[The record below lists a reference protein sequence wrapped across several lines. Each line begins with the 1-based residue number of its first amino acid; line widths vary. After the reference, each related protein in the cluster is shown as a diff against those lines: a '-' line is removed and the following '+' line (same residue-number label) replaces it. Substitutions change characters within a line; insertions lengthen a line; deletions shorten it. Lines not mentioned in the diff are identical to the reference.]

1 MYKNNFTFSIPGAKD
16 NILAGTKVLTI
27 RKSPAKV
34 GKELAL
40 RTGSR
45 WIKTGMPGC
54 LELIFPKG
62 EGPICTG
69 SWAVRINRDSSLAIM
84 ESLFFNE
91 ALCYAENAEGFL
103 HFRYRANAKWSN
115 IEKINFEIMQEFAK
129 MDGWNN
135 SKEMFDFFK
144 NAYGLP
150 FDGFINYWG

>member
-27 RKSPAKV
+27 RKLPAKV
-34 GKELAL
+34 GKELVL

-45 WIKTGMPGC
+45 WIKSGTPGC

-69 SWAVRINRDSSLAIM
+69 SWPIEIYQTHLIETAIDTM
-84 ESLFFNE
+84 FF
-91 ALCYAENAEGFL
+91 LDVLGWSTPQSHDDYSPGFPSDDCD
-103 HFRYRANAKWSN
+103 H
-115 IEKINFEIMQEFAK
+115 EKLNKFAK
-129 MDGWNN
+129 MGGWNN

-144 NAYGLP
+144 NTYGLP
-150 FDGFINYWG
+150 FDGYINYWG